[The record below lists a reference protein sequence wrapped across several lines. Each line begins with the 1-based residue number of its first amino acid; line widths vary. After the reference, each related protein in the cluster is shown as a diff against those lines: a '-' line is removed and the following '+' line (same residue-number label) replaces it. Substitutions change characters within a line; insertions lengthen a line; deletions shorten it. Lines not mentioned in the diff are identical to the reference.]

1 MIDPHLL
8 HRDGY
13 SLLRAATP
21 GDWLPA
27 LRSTFDDGV
36 LANSQWP
43 VPRGAGWRHAALD
56 LAPQVQALCRLPELL
71 AVVGELI
78 GERFFLSQV
87 EGREPLP
94 AHGHQALHR
103 DLCSERPGDTAL
115 AIIFLDDYGPANGAT
130 RLVPGSHRYPV
141 NAPDTDIDEARSISM
156 SGLAGDILVFDAD
169 LVHAAS
175 LNVSGARRRSLLVSY
190 CSEQLHAQH
199 AQTASLRNV
208 RMDLSERFEPPS
220 LAGA

>member
-1 MIDPHLL
+1 MNDPHLL

-13 SLLRAATP
+13 ILLREATP

-27 LRSTFDDGV
+27 LRGAFDDGV

-56 LAPQVQALCRLPELL
+56 LAPQVQALCRLPALL
-71 AVVGELI
+71 AAAGELI

-94 AHGHQALHR
+94 GHGHQALHR
-103 DLCSERPGDTAL
+103 DLCGQRPGDTAL

-130 RLVPGSHRYPV
+130 RLVPGSHRHD
-141 NAPDTDIDEARSISM
+141 ASTPDTDIDEARSMCM

-175 LNVSGARRRSLLVSY
+175 LNASGARRRSLLVSY
-190 CSEQLHAQH
+190 CGEKLHALH
-199 AQTASLRNV
+199 VQTASLRHV
-208 RMDLSERFEPPS
+208 RMDLSERFDPPS
-220 LAGA
+220 STAL